1 MRPVETMAKTILL
14 VATLDTKGA
23 EIDYMRKYVEG
34 RGQKTIVLDTGLVG
48 EPVTN
53 ADISNRQVA
62 AAGGTP
68 LDILRQHADREESA
82 PIMAS
87 GATRII
93 SDLVKTGEI
102 HAMVALGGTQGTTL
116 ATAIMRALPYGF
128 PKIMV
133 STMASGNVGPWVGTS
148 DIVMMYSV
156 TDIMGL
162 NPFMRRIL
170 ANAAG
175 AACGM
180 AEVDIPAVQGKPAV
194 AITTVGITT
203 QGAMTAAKVLE
214 AAGYET
220 IIFHAVGTGGR
231 SMEEMMRQGLIG
243 AVLDY
248 SAIEVSNE
256 MYHALLAG
264 GPDRL
269 TTAGKLGLPQ
279 VLCPGAIEVLVFN
292 EPETVPEKYRDRRL
306 VRHSPQI
313 TDLRLNQDEMRSV
326 GREIARRLQ
335 STTDDAVFLIPKAGY
350 DSYATKGE
358 AFHDPVADGAFV
370 EALRAGLPGNIRLIE
385 RELDINAEAFATEA
399 ANTLIDLMRAKAGA
413 H

>member
-1 MRPVETMAKTILL
+1 MAKTIAIL
-14 VATLDTKGA
+14 ATLDTKGTEVA
-23 EIDYMRKYVEG
+23 YMRDYVRA
-34 RGQKTIVLDTGLVG
+34 RGHRALVVDSGLIG
-48 EPVTN
+48 EPATE
-53 ADISNRQVA
+53 ADISSRQVA
-62 AAGGTP
+62 EAGGDS
-68 LDILRQHADREESA
+68 LDGLRQRADREESA
-82 PIMAS
+82 PVMAM

-93 SDLVKTGEI
+93 RDMAEKGEI
-102 HAMVALGGTQGTTL
+102 HALVALGGTQGTTL
-116 ATAIMRALPYGF
+116 STAVMRALPYGF

-133 STMASGNVGPWVGTS
+133 STMASGNVAPWVGTS

-180 AEVDIPAVQGKPAV
+180 AEVDLPVAKGKPAV

-203 QGAMTAAKVLE
+203 KGAMTAAKVLE

-248 SAIEVSNE
+248 STIEVSNE

-279 VLCPGAIEVLVFN
+279 VICPGAVEVLVFN

-313 TDLRLNQDEMRSV
+313 TDLRLNRDEMRDV
-326 GREIARRLQ
+326 GAEIGRRLQ
-335 STTDDAVFLIPKAGY
+335 STTDDAIFLIPTAGY

-358 AFHDPVADGAFV
+358 AFADPEADGAFV
-370 EALRAGLPGNIRLIE
+370 AALREGAPQNVRIVE
-385 RELDINAEAFATEA
+385 RDLDINDPAFATEA
-399 ANTLIDLMRAKAGA
+399 ANTLIGLIQAKAA
-413 H
+413 AR

>member
-1 MRPVETMAKTILL
+1 MAKTIALL
-14 VATLDTKGA
+14 ATLDTKGA
-23 EIDYMRKYVEG
+23 EIAYMRGLVLA
-34 RGQKTIVLDTGLVG
+34 RGHRALVIDSGLVG
-48 EPVTN
+48 EPATQP
-53 ADISNRQVA
+53 DISSRAVA
-62 AAGGTP
+62 EAGGRS
-68 LDILRQHADREESA
+68 LDELRRNASREEAA
-82 PIMAS
+82 PVMTA

-93 SDLVKTGEI
+93 GKLVEDGAV
-102 HAMVALGGTQGTTL
+102 HALVALGGTQGTTL
-116 ATAIMRALPYGF
+116 STAVMRSLPYGF

-133 STMASGNVGPWVGTS
+133 STMASGNVAPWVGTS
-148 DIVMMYSV
+148 DITMMYSV

-162 NPFMRRIL
+162 NPFMRRVL

-180 AEVDIPAVQGKPAV
+180 AEVELPAAKGRPLV

-203 QGAMTAAKVLE
+203 VGAMEAAKVLE

-231 SMEEMMRQGLIG
+231 AMEEMMRQGLIG

-248 SAIEVSNE
+248 STIEVSNE

-279 VLCPGAIEVLVFN
+279 VLCPGAVEVLVFN
-292 EPETVPEKYRDRRL
+292 EPETVPARYNGRRL

-313 TDLRLNQDEMRSV
+313 TDLRLNRDEMAEV
-326 GREIARRLQ
+326 GREIGRRLQ
-335 STTDDAVFLIPKAGY
+335 ATKDDAVFLIPAGGY
-350 DSYATKGE
+350 DSYATAGE
-358 AFHDPVADGAFV
+358 AFSDPVSDAAFV
-370 EALRAGLPGNIRLIE
+370 SALREAAPINVRIVE
-385 RELDINAEAFATEA
+385 RPLDINDPAFAREA
-399 ANTLIDLMRAKAGA
+399 AHTLIGLIQARAGA